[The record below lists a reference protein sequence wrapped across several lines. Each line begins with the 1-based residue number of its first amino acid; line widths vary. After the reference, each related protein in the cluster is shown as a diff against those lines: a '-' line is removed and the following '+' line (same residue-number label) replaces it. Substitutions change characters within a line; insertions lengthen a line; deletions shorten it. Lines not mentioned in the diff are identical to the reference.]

1 MAWYMAALP
10 ALTPIIRNSS
20 RRLKQGKAISFP
32 IATSDSGAERLSHE
46 AAAHTRRP
54 ARRPARARA
63 AVQRRRPAAPLW
75 RKMAQVGHASGAAT
89 ATLWFFYIILVTLQ
103 KSRGQANM
111 RSVKTLGLLGTGVI
125 GGGWAARALHFGID
139 VIAADVKPEMEE
151 WIRGAVANAEPAL
164 ARLTSAP
171 LPPKGILS
179 FTTDLREMA
188 RRADFVQENIPEQ
201 LALKQRMLAEVSR
214 HAAADVII
222 ASSTSGL
229 TPTDLQRD
237 MVSPQRFCVAH
248 PFNPVYLLPLVE
260 LVGGASTAQSTIDA
274 AAKFFKYIGMH
285 PLHVRHEVPGHLT
298 DRLQEALWREILH
311 LVNDGIATTGELD
324 DSIVYGPGLRWA
336 AMGTNLIYH
345 LAGGESGM
353 RHMLA
358 QFGPCLKW
366 PWTKLEAP
374 ELTDT
379 LIDRMVEGTQVEAA
393 GRSIRELER
402 LRDDYLVAIQQ
413 VLRQYDI
420 GAGSTLRALEERL
433 HKDATRASA
442 TAPADS
448 ARPLRLMDAT
458 VRAEW
463 VDYNRHMSDFRY
475 VQLCGDAIDVLFR
488 QVGVDEAYRASGRMY
503 YTVENHIRHLGEAKA
518 GEALYVTAQVL
529 GVDAKRLHVLQRVYR
544 SRDGREIANAEQ
556 MYLHADT
563 AAAKASPADPTI
575 RAKLEAFA
583 RAHAGLPVP
592 PECGKAISLAR
603 I

>member
-1 MAWYMAALP
+1 MM
-10 ALTPIIRNSS
+10 RNV
-20 RRLKQGKAISFP
+20 R
-32 IATSDSGAERLSHE
+32 
-46 AAAHTRRP
+46 
-54 ARRPARARA
+54 
-63 AVQRRRPAAPLW
+63 
-75 RKMAQVGHASGAAT
+75 
-89 ATLWFFYIILVTLQ
+89 
-103 KSRGQANM
+103 
-111 RSVKTLGLLGTGVI
+111 TLGLLGTGVI

-139 VIAADVKPEMEE
+139 VVAADVKPEMEE

-164 ARLTSAP
+164 ARLTFAP
-171 LPPKGILS
+171 LPPKGTLS
-179 FTTDLREMA
+179 FTTDLKVMA
-188 RRADFVQENIPEQ
+188 QRADFIQENIPEQ
-201 LALKQRMLAEVSR
+201 LPLKQRMLAEVSR

-237 MVSPQRFCVAH
+237 MVAPERFCVAH

-260 LVGGASTAQSTIDA
+260 LVGGQRTSQSTIDA
-274 AAKFFKYIGMH
+274 AAKFFTYIGMH
-285 PLHVRHEVPGHLT
+285 PLHVRREVPGHLT

-311 LVNDGIATTGELD
+311 LVNDGVATTGELD
-324 DSIVYGPGLRWA
+324 ESIIYGPGLRWA

-379 LIDRMVEGTQVEAA
+379 LIDRMVEGTQAQAA

-413 VLRQYDI
+413 VLRQYNI
-420 GAGSTLRALEERL
+420 GAGATLRSLETRL
-433 HKDATRASA
+433 YQDAASTHTAHPA
-442 TAPADS
+442 TAGRPA
-448 ARPLRLMDAT
+448 RLLDAV
-458 VRAEW
+458 VRSEW

-475 VQLCGDAIDVLFR
+475 AQLFGEAVDALFR
-488 QVGVDEAYRASGRMY
+488 QVGVDEAYRESGRMY

-518 GEALYVTAQVL
+518 GEPLYVTAQLL
-529 GVDAKRLHVLQRVYR
+529 GVDEKRVHIFQRMHR
-544 SRDGREIANAEQ
+544 GRDDKEIATAEQ

-563 AAAKASPADPTI
+563 TAGKALAADPAV
-575 RAKLEAFA
+575 RAKLEAIRGAHSGLPAPPEAGRTIGFA
-583 RAHAGLPVP
+583 R
-592 PECGKAISLAR
+592 R
-603 I
+603 